1 MFFYFDPTYIFVLIG
16 AMLMMFAQAKVSRAY
31 SKYGRVR
38 NTRGMSGAEVARQI
52 LAMHHIQDVEV
63 EQTGG
68 HLSDHYDPTHKKVR
82 LSREI
87 YEGTSVAS
95 LAVAAHEC
103 GHVIQHATGYGF
115 LKFRS
120 ALLPVA
126 NLGSKIGWVAIFI
139 GFISGEL
146 KIVYIGIACL
156 ALMLLFQIVTLPVE
170 FDASGRALRI
180 LEGNQFLSSNETGMA
195 REMLQAWA
203 LTYIAS
209 VASTILS
216 LLRLFLL
223 ASHRDN

>member
-1 MFFYFDPTYIFVLIG
+1 MFWYFDPTYVLVLIG
-16 AMLMMFAQAKVSRAY
+16 AMLMLFAQSKVNRAY
-31 SKYGRVR
+31 SKYSRVR
-38 NTRGMSGAEVARQI
+38 NARGMTGAEVARQI
-52 LAMHHIQDVEV
+52 LALNHINDVEV
-63 EQTGG
+63 EQIGG

-87 YEGTSVAS
+87 YEGNSVAS

-103 GHVIQHATGYGF
+103 GHVIQHATGYAF
-115 LKFRS
+115 LRFRS
-120 ALLPVA
+120 AILPVA
-126 NLGSKIGWVAIFI
+126 NLGSKVGWVAIFI

-170 FDASGRALRI
+170 FDASNRALKI

-195 REMLQAWA
+195 REMLQACA

-209 VASTILS
+209 VASTVLS

-223 ASHRDN
+223 ANRRDN

>member
-1 MFFYFDPTYIFVLIG
+1 MFWYFDPTYVLVLIG
-16 AMLMMFAQAKVSRAY
+16 AMLMLFAQSKVNRAY
-31 SKYGRVR
+31 SKYSRVR
-38 NTRGMSGAEVARQI
+38 NARGMTGAEVARQI
-52 LAMHHIQDVEV
+52 LALNHINDVEV
-63 EQTGG
+63 EQIGG

-87 YEGTSVAS
+87 YEGNSVAS

-103 GHVIQHATGYGF
+103 GHVIQHATGYAF

-120 ALLPVA
+120 AILPVA
-126 NLGSKIGWVAIFI
+126 NLGSKVGWVAIFI

-170 FDASGRALRI
+170 FDASNRALKI

-195 REMLQAWA
+195 REMLQACA

-209 VASTILS
+209 VASTVLS

-223 ASHRDN
+223 ANRRDN